1 MKFRNIPKNIQYRA
15 LPADLKGLNEKK
27 NDLITRA
34 ESILND
40 AETNKRELT
49 DAEAQELAEIRDDVR
64 KIKEALKIAEELHEE
79 KKELKEEGDA
89 LGVDGR
95 ACGDD
100 KKREAEQKAKEE
112 AEVRAFDNYLRGVV
126 AHKRAGDVD
135 LTKGA
140 NGAVIPTTIA
150 NKIISKVYNIC
161 PILERSTKYNVKGKL
176 QIPYYDE
183 DTNSIT
189 VSYANEFEELTSSVG
204 SFDSIELD
212 GFLAGAL
219 TLVSRSLI
227 NNSDFN
233 LVDFVVEKMA
243 YAIKRF
249 IEHELLKG
257 TSGKVTGLSTLTNVV
272 TAGATTA
279 ITADEVVQLHDSIK
293 DDFQQNAIWIMS
305 SATRTALRTLKS
317 TTGYYL
323 LNDDMT
329 SPYGTTLLGK
339 PVYVSDNMDDMGAG
353 KTAIYYGDMRGLA
366 TKFSEDMEI
375 EVLREKYATQHAV
388 GVVGWLE
395 FDSKVEDNQ
404 KIAKLVMASGN

>member
-1 MKFRNIPKNIQYRA
+1 MNFKA
-15 LPADLKGLNEKK
+15 LMEKK
-27 NDLITRA
+27 NDLIVRA
-34 ESILND
+34 EAILND

-49 DAEAQELAEIRDDVR
+49 DDEAQELAEIRDDVR

-112 AEVRAFDNYLRGVV
+112 ADYRAFDAYLRN
-126 AHKRAGDVD
+126 RAINERTGDVE

-176 QIPYYDE
+176 VVPYYDE

-189 VSYANEFEELTSSVG
+189 VDYATEFEDLASSVG
-204 SFDSIELD
+204 SFDKIELD

-249 IEHELLKG
+249 IEHELLVG
-257 TSGKVTGLSTLTNVV
+257 TVGKVTGLSTLTNGI

-279 ITADEVVQLHDSIK
+279 ITADEVVRLHDAIK
-293 DDFQQNAIWIMS
+293 DDFQTNAIWIMS
-305 SATRTALRTLKS
+305 PATRTALRTLKS

-323 LNDDMT
+323 LNDDLSTPFGT
-329 SPYGTTLLGK
+329 SLLGK
-339 PVYVSDNMDDMGAG
+339 PVYVSDNMPNMGAG
-353 KTAIYYGDMRGLA
+353 NVAIYYGDMRGLA
-366 TKFSEDMEI
+366 TKFSENMEI

-404 KIAKLVMASGN
+404 KIAKLTMASN

>member
-1 MKFRNIPKNIQYRA
+1 MKFRTLPMNIQYRA
-15 LPADLKGLNEKK
+15 LPADLKGLTEKK

-34 ESILND
+34 EAIISD

-112 AEVRAFDNYLRGVV
+112 ADYRAFDAYLRNRVV
-126 AHKRAGDVD
+126 NERVE

-176 QIPYYDE
+176 VVPYYDE

-189 VSYANEFEELTSSVG
+189 VSYATEFEELTSSVG
-204 SFDSIELD
+204 SFDKIELD

-219 TLVSRSLI
+219 TLVSRSLL

-249 IEHELLKG
+249 IEHELLVG
-257 TSGKVTGLSTLTNVV
+257 TSGKVTGLSTLTNGI

-279 ITADEVVQLHDSIK
+279 ITADEVVRLHDAIK
-293 DDFQQNAIWIMS
+293 DDFQANAIWIMS
-305 SATRTALRTLKS
+305 PATRTALRTLKS

-323 LNDDMT
+323 LNDDISTPFGT
-329 SPYGTTLLGK
+329 SLLGK
-339 PVYVSDNMDDMGAG
+339 PVYVSDNMPDMGAG
-353 KTAIYYGDMRGLA
+353 NVAIYYGDMRGLA
-366 TKFSEDMEI
+366 TKFSENMEI

-404 KIAKLVMASGN
+404 KIAKLTMASN

>member
-1 MKFRNIPKNIQYRA
+1 MNFKA
-15 LPADLKGLNEKK
+15 LIEKK
-27 NDLITRA
+27 NDLIVRA
-34 ESILND
+34 EAILND

-49 DAEAQELAEIRDDVR
+49 DDEAQELAEIRDDVR

-89 LGVDGR
+89 LDGR

-112 AEVRAFDNYLRGVV
+112 ADYRAFDAYLRNRVV
-126 AHKRAGDVD
+126 NERVE
-135 LTKGA
+135 LSKGA

-176 QIPYYDE
+176 VVPYYDE

-189 VSYANEFEELTSSVG
+189 VSYATEFEELTSSVG
-204 SFDSIELD
+204 SFDKIELD

-249 IEHELLKG
+249 IEHELLVG
-257 TSGKVTGLSTLTNVV
+257 TSGKVTGLSTLTNGI

-279 ITADEVVQLHDSIK
+279 ITADEVVRLHDAIK
-293 DDFQQNAIWIMS
+293 DDFQANAIWIMS
-305 SATRTALRTLKS
+305 PATRTALRTLKS

-323 LNDDMT
+323 LNDDLS
-329 SPYGTTLLGK
+329 SPFGSTLLGK
-339 PVYVSDNMDDMGAG
+339 PVYVSDNMPDMGAG

-366 TKFSEDMEI
+366 TKFSENMEI

-395 FDSKVEDNQ
+395 FDSKVEDAQ
-404 KIAKLVMASGN
+404 KIAKLVMANS